1 MNRIEI
7 LAPAGDMESLKA
19 AIANGADA
27 IYLGGQ
33 RSRLVGVRHGR
44 AGNDGDCAENSR

>member
-1 MNRIEI
+1 MDKIEI

-27 IYLGGQ
+27 IYLGPDLF
-33 RSRLVGVRHGR
+33 SAR
-44 AGNDGDCAENSR
+44 A